1 MSDSSR
7 NAGPAGQPRAT
18 TPSSGRLSPPRSP
31 SGRSD
36 EDPTS
41 PMRGPTP
48 WPAPGESH
56 VHGPLSTDRVD
67 EYVSRVFRPPDPVA
81 KEIELRL
88 ERIRQDQDRY
98 RLARAVEELV
108 RDRADLEELAGQL
121 KRLREPQPQPQPEPQ
136 PQPSRDRAAGALSA
150 GITKSFS
157 GSFAISTAETAGASS
172 APSSL
177 DAGRAGRRSR
187 SNARRGS
194 ITPPMGT

>member
-1 MSDSSR
+1 
-7 NAGPAGQPRAT
+7 
-18 TPSSGRLSPPRSP
+18 
-31 SGRSD
+31 
-36 EDPTS
+36 
-41 PMRGPTP
+41 MRGPTP

-136 PQPSRDRAAGALSA
+136 PQPRSR
-150 GITKSFS
+150 
-157 GSFAISTAETAGASS
+157 
-172 APSSL
+172 
-177 DAGRAGRRSR
+177 GRRSER
-187 SNARRGS
+187 GDNKELLRELRDKHGGDCRGEFCAEFTRRRESRKKVSFERAARVYNTADGDLKAETS
-194 ITPPMGT
+194 K